1 MRKYIPPIY
10 AKHKWLWWKYLFIRS
25 SHSSCNNTSPSPSK
39 CGEPLTQRHN
49 IKSHNTWILSKVIQ
63 IWVTWT
69 SSSISSESL
78 SAASQFD
85 PATSEWQRVMWQCSL
100 MLQAEHFPQEPLH
113 CVRRQ
118 ATNQNDGLHQIL
130 YAVVV
135 PLVVHWPRPEY
146 STHV

>member
-1 MRKYIPPIY
+1 MRKFIPLVY
-10 AKHKWLWWKYLFIRS
+10 AKRKWLSGWLWWKYRFIRP
-25 SHSSCNNTSPSPSK
+25 SHWSHNNTSPSPSK
-39 CGEPLTQRHN
+39 CWESLTQWHN

-63 IWVTWT
+63 IRVTWT
-69 SSSISSESL
+69 SSSTSSESL

-85 PATSEWQRVMWQCSL
+85 PATSEWQTVMWQCSL
-100 MLQAEHFPQEPLH
+100 MLQAVHFPQEPLH

-135 PLVVHWPRPEY
+135 PLVVH
-146 STHV
+146 